1 MMSRFLA
8 AVQFLTIV
16 PATSE
21 VSPADGALF
30 FPLIGAAAGAASGV
44 VYVAAIQLF
53 PASIASLLAL
63 LFLLVITGALHEDG
77 LADVFDAFR
86 AGRSADRIHAIL
98 KDSRIGTFGAV
109 ALLTTILLRWQ
120 SIGLLGAAAISAL
133 AAAVG
138 ASRGAMVALAYIS
151 EPAGEGLGKS
161 FCQELRPFTAGTAVL
176 QAAALPFLRGPKAGV
191 AALIGNTI
199 AILAARAYFRRRIG
213 GVTGDCLGA
222 LCQVSEVLLLLIF
235 ICPLFT

>member
-1 MMSRFLA
+1 
-8 AVQFLTIV
+8 
-16 PATSE
+16 
-21 VSPADGALF
+21 
-30 FPLIGAAAGAASGV
+30 
-44 VYVAAIQLF
+44 
-53 PASIASLLAL
+53 
-63 LFLLVITGALHEDG
+63 
-77 LADVFDAFR
+77 
-86 AGRSADRIHAIL
+86 
-98 KDSRIGTFGAV
+98 
-109 ALLTTILLRWQ
+109 
-120 SIGLLGAAAISAL
+120 
-133 AAAVG
+133 
-138 ASRGAMVALAYIS
+138 MVALAYIS

-161 FCQELRPFTAGTAVL
+161 FCQGLRPFTAGTAVL